1 MRLKHPIKRGIAIV
15 AAAGIIASGAAPA
28 FADAY
33 GIALYGT
40 YYVDRGNV
48 TVEKTNEGTKVTYTD
63 ENKKE
68 QSKIDTDDE
77 IIVTNEKSE
86 STSNTVSIKDSNVT
100 ISNVNIDASKTGKAA
115 ISASGNVN
123 IELDGNNKLKS
134 GDLHAGLEK
143 TDDGTLTIKD
153 DKGDKG
159 SLEAVGGQSGAGIGG
174 GYKQDGS
181 NITITGGGIIAKG
194 GSNAAGIGGGNADD
208 KGGNAD
214 NITITGK
221 DTVVNATGGSDGA
234 GIGGGSGSVS
244 GGGNASNITISGGN
258 VTAVGGDRASGIG
271 GGNGDNANGLNGKGN
286 RGGDASNIT
295 ISGKDTVVD
304 ATGGK
309 GASGIGGGRSGNAET
324 ITITDSKVTAE
335 GKDHDGD
342 EFGGAGIGG
351 GGAGPTGAAGGN
363 ASNITITDAN
373 VNAKGGDGAS
383 GIGGGAGF
391 GIYPGKEGN
400 ASDITI
406 SGGDVDAVGGSY
418 GAGIGGGQYGGTSGI
433 TIKNGADVT
442 ADGGKS
448 GAGIGGGYTGSAS
461 DITIEDSDVTAA
473 GGKGGAGIGG
483 GLLGTGSGIKVSGT
497 STVKVSE
504 SDDFSSKYGAGAA
517 IGNGGSKGSAG
528 EEVEPDTTEI
538 DHTAEHGY
546 VDYFDK
552 VGNFIKRIP
561 HTVVKDEAV
570 APTCTSDGWT
580 EGSHCSLCGEVFVP
594 QERIP
599 ATGHNWGEWTITT
612 PATENSEGVETRTCS
627 KCNEVETRA
636 IPKLESTDSEE
647 VPGLRVLDKAD
658 SDCHF
663 ETEQQGNTLI
673 VTSEDKEVTTL
684 TGSGKALSELVEQ
697 GTKLLVFVTPQGTA
711 KMDAAALAAMLGE
724 DGVFRLVVTESSMD
738 LWVNGV
744 LHNELLK

>member
-33 GIALYGT
+33 GIAEYKT
-40 YYVDRGNV
+40 WYVNDSSISVVGNQVTVTDKDGQEKTETDNDITITGSSNEHNV
-48 TVEKTNEGTKVTYTD
+48 TLDGATVT
-63 ENKKE
+63 
-68 QSKIDTDDE
+68 
-77 IIVTNEKSE
+77 
-86 STSNTVSIKDSNVT
+86 IKDLE
-100 ISNVNIDASKTGKAA
+100 IDASKTGKAA
-115 ISASGNVN
+115 ISTSGNVK
-123 IELDGNNKLKS
+123 IELNGNNKLKS

-174 GYKQDGS
+174 GYQQDGS
-181 NITITGGGIIAKG
+181 NITIAGGDITAKG
-194 GSNAAGIGGGNADD
+194 GNGAAGIGGGNSYN

-221 DTVVNATGGSDGA
+221 DTVVNATGGSEGA
-234 GIGGGSGSVS
+234 GIGGGSGNIF
-244 GGGNASNITISGGN
+244 GGGNASNITITEGSN
-258 VTAVGGDRASGIG
+258 VTAIGGDCASGIG

-295 ISGKDTVVD
+295 ISGKGTVVD

-309 GASGIGGGRSGNAET
+309 GASGIGGGRNGNADT

-335 GKDHDGD
+335 GKDYNGD

-373 VNAKGGDGAS
+373 VNVKGGEGAS

-483 GLLGTGSGIKVSGT
+483 GLLGTGSKIKVSGT
-497 STVKVSE
+497 STVKASE

-594 QERIP
+594 QERIS

-627 KCNEVETRA
+627 KCNEVEIRA

-711 KMDAAALAAMLGE
+711 KVDAAALAAMLGE